1 MFINKMANSQT
12 KCLGKKLN
20 HNEFQIHKQQSN
32 FYYLF
37 QTYYR
42 KMQNIDHTSKNDLKK
57 MLEPKP

>member
-57 MLEPKP
+57 C